1 MCAAATW
8 KGGFDMQRII
18 LTLATTIGLGL
29 ASSATAFA
37 ADMRMPV
44 KAPPTPAPVAYNW
57 TGCYDG
63 AGGGYGMFNQ
73 EIQGLL
79 NGVPLGLSN
88 DVGGRGWFGT
98 VQVGCDIQAGS
109 NLVFGAFADYDFG
122 DNIKSDMGIAS
133 GTLVGEEKI
142 KHSWAAGG
150 RIGWIPF

>member
-1 MCAAATW
+1 
-8 KGGFDMQRII
+8 
-18 LTLATTIGLGL
+18 
-29 ASSATAFA
+29 FA

-57 TGCYDG
+57 TGCYVG

-150 RIGWIPF
+150 RIGWIPFTQTQLLVYVSGGYAQAKFSQVDFLQAVLGTP